1 MNAATT
7 TQLLLTLFD
16 VEGVLHPGIAGN
28 ADSSLMI
35 GDVTIAKAWAHLG
48 LLYWQVCNLFKQ
60 EVWIL
65 FIGIY
70 RFMGFFVNL

>member
-48 LLYWQVCNLFKQ
+48 LLYWQVRNLFKQ
-60 EVWIL
+60 EV
-65 FIGIY
+65 
-70 RFMGFFVNL
+70 